1 MKLKYGCAYTD
12 NAEIDNNLSYPI
24 DQDRMVDCR
33 KFIEIVEGRMEEIIE
48 NVWNQI
54 PSDYYEKLLL
64 GGIILTGGGSN
75 MKNIELAFRNYSG
88 IEKVRVAKNIN
99 VSINCA
105 KGVSIDNNGML
116 CTALS
121 LIMKADQLSSG
132 RPMSE
137 VNTLFSSQE
146 TDIQPVTNT
155 RIGEQ
160 KQPGQIP
167 TGRERE
173 LAEEAAR
180 QKAAEE
186 EARRIAE
193 EEAKK
198 AEEERL
204 RRENS
209 LGNKLAKKFKS
220 FTKKFLEEEE

>member
-1 MKLKYGCAYTD
+1 
-12 NAEIDNNLSYPI
+12 
-24 DQDRMVDCR
+24 
-33 KFIEIVEGRMEEIIE
+33 
-48 NVWNQI
+48 
-54 PSDYYEKLLL
+54 
-64 GGIILTGGGSN
+64 

-209 LGNKLAKKFKS
+209 FGNKLAKKFKS